1 LPGATDD
8 HIGMRDL
15 EERTPPEDV
24 AIDNPLAFAVFAL
37 THAACGDVMEVRI
50 GERCILGW
58 CPSCASVRT
67 FFPRKGS
74 AGAAAR

>member
-1 LPGATDD
+1 MPTTTSASPPRPEGSGVGALKLPGATDD

-50 GERCILGW
+50 GERCILG
-58 CPSCASVRT
+58 
-67 FFPRKGS
+67 
-74 AGAAAR
+74 